1 MTLRARLTS
10 AAALVVVV
18 SFFLGLFLIHSVE
31 TAGIRQV
38 DQQLAGFLPSKPFR
52 IATSSGPTSRPAH
65 SPPVFSTNN
74 ISALY
79 LATITNGK
87 RTVLSTPLGTKRES
101 PRTPST
107 ASTSRKNVTIVTVG
121 STSGSQTWRAV
132 LVAFPH
138 SHSDIL
144 VAASLSQVNA
154 TTRFLELALLVTGLI
169 ILAVLFAAGLWIV
182 RLGLRPITEV
192 TAVAEAIA
200 KGDRT
205 QRVAKGSQRTE
216 AGKLTRAFNVMLDE
230 QQALEARLRQFVGD
244 ASHELRTPVSAILGI
259 TDLWRRGELRSGEVR
274 DEAIHRIGVSS
285 RQMGRLVEDLLLL
298 ARLDEGRPLEYET
311 VDLESVVREVVAD
324 VLVTS
329 PTREVTISAP
339 HKVVVEGDEARL
351 RQVVVNL
358 ITNAVRHTPPEAKIQ
373 VRVLEEGEGA
383 VLEVEDA
390 GPGMTQEDAQRAFDR
405 FWQADPSRS
414 RAGAGLG
421 LAIVRSIVDAHCGD
435 ISLISNP
442 LTGTRVTVTI
452 PQRPPVTDKT

>member
-1 MTLRARLTS
+1 
-10 AAALVVVV
+10 
-18 SFFLGLFLIHSVE
+18 
-31 TAGIRQV
+31 
-38 DQQLAGFLPSKPFR
+38 
-52 IATSSGPTSRPAH
+52 
-65 SPPVFSTNN
+65 
-74 ISALY
+74 
-79 LATITNGK
+79 
-87 RTVLSTPLGTKRES
+87 
-101 PRTPST
+101 
-107 ASTSRKNVTIVTVG
+107 
-121 STSGSQTWRAV
+121 
-132 LVAFPH
+132 
-138 SHSDIL
+138 
-144 VAASLSQVNA
+144 
-154 TTRFLELALLVTGLI
+154 
-169 ILAVLFAAGLWIV
+169 
-182 RLGLRPITEV
+182 
-192 TAVAEAIA
+192 
-200 KGDRT
+200 
-205 QRVAKGSQRTE
+205 
-216 AGKLTRAFNVMLDE
+216 
-230 QQALEARLRQFVGD
+230 
-244 ASHELRTPVSAILGI
+244 
-259 TDLWRRGELRSGEVR
+259 
-274 DEAIHRIGVSS
+274 
-285 RQMGRLVEDLLLL
+285 MGRLVEDLLLL

-324 VLVTS
+324 VLVMS

-452 PQRPPVTDKT
+452 PQSPPVTDKT